1 MEYTSHILLAL
12 MVLNLVHHGSSA
24 PTPRRSRAVAIPED
38 SETSRSQ
45 AAALIKEAETSR
57 RSRAVPAD
65 EDKTSKRR
73 TSRKSRASAIPEDTE
88 TSKSAASA
96 LLEEAET
103 ARKSR
108 ADDVQ
113 DKTSTLTSRR
123 SRASAAPEDI
133 ETSSRHSKLE
143 DKFKEFTTSQAT
155 PTSRKNKALDLFG
168 FYPSFLSSGFD
179 FPEDVDDD
187 NVNFTVNDDNFD
199 DEDLSRTIPSRRRQN
214 NKKKNGNGE
223 SFQNDNLNSL
233 QYDNSPIFYIRLPPT
248 PYMFVPG
255 LGYVSQPPNI
265 GPPMSPM
272 MPQMPQGVPPQVDP
286 FINLPLDFVSNGKPT
301 GVYQWSG
308 APTYQQVPQMPV
320 DPYGFGPQPMMP
332 SRPSYMPTYS
342 QPKPK
347 PKPIPSNSKV
357 TNLKGQYMFNG
368 KPGDSVYV
376 LRDTYNSIYS
386 DALQNFYP

>member
-1 MEYTSHILLAL
+1 MEYSSHILLAL
-12 MVLNLVHHGSSA
+12 VVLNLASQGYSA
-24 PTPRRSRAVAIPED
+24 PT
-38 SETSRSQ
+38 SRSSK
-45 AAALIKEAETSR
+45 AA
-57 RSRAVPAD
+57 
-65 EDKTSKRR
+65 
-73 TSRKSRASAIPEDTE
+73 AIPEDTQ
-88 TSKSAASA
+88 TARRSRAAA
-96 LLEEAET
+96 LPEEAET
-103 ARKSR
+103 ARRSKTGTLPEES
-108 ADDVQ
+108 
-113 DKTSTLTSRR
+113 KTSKLTSRR
-123 SRASAAPEDI
+123 SKASVIPDEV
-133 ETSSRHSKLE
+133 ETSSRDSKLE
-143 DKFKEFTTSQAT
+143 DKFKELPTTSQA
-155 PTSRKNKALDLFG
+155 PPSNRKNKALNLFG

-179 FPEDVDDD
+179 FPEDDDDD
-187 NVNFTVNDDNFD
+187 NVNFTVNDDNFEE
-199 DEDLSRTIPSRRRQN
+199 EDLSRTIPSRRRQN

-255 LGYVSQPPNI
+255 LGYVSQPPSI

-272 MPQMPQGVPPQVDP
+272 MPQGPPQVADP

-308 APTYQQVPQMPV
+308 GPAYPQVPQMPV
-320 DPYGFGPQPMMP
+320 DPYGFGAQQMMP
-332 SRPSYMPTYS
+332 RPTYTMPSYS

-347 PKPIPSNSKV
+347 PKPAPSNSKV